1 MVYLLHYDNL
11 KFFKQS
17 GGYVNKSA
25 TLKTLMG
32 LALAGS
38 AFVSPVQVAAANP
51 VEECSKELLLSY
63 FPETFVRESLKKYD
77 VPKDKWDSI
86 VKELNEKDKDIVKIV
101 EEKASKLNPNPLK
114 DPQQRQAAVKIFR
127 ETLTDSFA
135 TTLKK
140 NGVTDENQIQQ
151 MLDDVQQ
158 QKAKRFAQCMEQ
170 QRAKPVQTQSS
181 SSGQPQ
187 AEAQLQAPTTQPKTA
202 APDASKPSSSHKDA
216 DFSEEFEDIED
227 RSE

>member
-1 MVYLLHYDNL
+1 M
-11 KFFKQS
+11 
-17 GGYVNKSA
+17 NKLA
-25 TLKTLMG
+25 ILKTLMG
-32 LALAGS
+32 VVLAGG
-38 AFVSPVQVAAANP
+38 ALVSPVQAVAANP

-63 FPETFVRESLKKYD
+63 FPEAFVRESLKKFD

-86 VKELNEKDKDIVKIV
+86 VKELNEKDKDVVKIV

-127 ETLTDSFA
+127 ETLTDTFA
-135 TTLKK
+135 STLKK
-140 NGVTDENQIQQ
+140 NGVTDEDQIHQ

-170 QRAKPVQTQSS
+170 QRAKPVQSQNSTG
-181 SSGQPQ
+181 GQPQ
-187 AEAQLQAPTTQPKTA
+187 AEAHLQAPTTQPKTA
-202 APDASKPSSSHKDA
+202 APNASKSSTSGK

-227 RSE
+227 RG